1 MPAFTLAARG
11 ESACD
16 HSSPL
21 RRVKIEEMVEPGLA
35 WYAVY
40 TRARHEKVV
49 AEELCLRQIE
59 CFIPLQER
67 LSRWKDRRKLV
78 QFPLFPGYLFVR
90 TEMQSRRLDILRV
103 PSIVRI
109 IGFNG
114 VPEPI
119 PPAQIEAVKNL
130 VFNEIPMDPHPFI
143 REGDRVRIIRGPLR
157 GVEGLLLEKKNRYT
171 FILSIDL
178 IQQSVGCE
186 IEAAD
191 VEKV

>member
-1 MPAFTLAARG
+1 MLSGRRS
-11 ESACD
+11 ED
-16 HSSPL
+16 VLPL
-21 RRVKIEEMVEPGLA
+21 CANIQKMEEAGLD

-49 AEELCLRQIE
+49 AEELWLRQIE
-59 CFIPLQER
+59 CLLPLQER

-90 TEMQSRRLDILRV
+90 TDMGSRRLDVLKV

-114 VPEPI
+114 VPERI
-119 PPAQIEAVKNL
+119 PNAQIEAVKSL
-130 VFNEIPMDPHPFI
+130 VFNEIPLNPHPFI
-143 REGDRVRIIRGPLR
+143 REGDRARILCGPLR

-178 IQQSVGCE
+178 IQQSVACE
-186 IEAAD
+186 IDAAD

>member
-1 MPAFTLAARG
+1 
-11 ESACD
+11 
-16 HSSPL
+16 
-21 RRVKIEEMVEPGLA
+21 MVESGDT

-49 AEELCLRQIE
+49 AEELWLRQIE
-59 CFIPLQER
+59 SFLPLQER
-67 LSRWKDRRKLV
+67 LSTWKDRRKLV

-90 TEMQSRRLDILRV
+90 TEMQSRRLDVLRV

-119 PPAQIEAVKNL
+119 PAAQIEAVKNL
-130 VFNEIPMDPHPFI
+130 VFNEIPLNPHPFI
-143 REGDRVRIIRGPLR
+143 QAGDRVRIIRGPLR
-157 GVEGLLLEKKNRYT
+157 DMEGLLLEKKNRYT

-178 IQQSVGCE
+178 IQQSVACE
-186 IEAAD
+186 IEATD
-191 VEKV
+191 VEKI

>member
-1 MPAFTLAARG
+1 MKARAT
-11 ESACD
+11 S
-16 HSSPL
+16 
-21 RRVKIEEMVEPGLA
+21 VKIEEMVESGLT

-49 AEELCLRQIE
+49 AEELWLRQIE
-59 CFIPLQER
+59 SFLPLQER

-78 QFPLFPGYLFVR
+78 QFPLFPGYLFVH
-90 TEMQSRRLDILRV
+90 TEMPSRRLDILRV
-103 PSIVRI
+103 PSVVRI

-119 PPAQIEAVKNL
+119 PPAQIEAVKHL
-130 VFNEIPMDPHPFI
+130 VFNKIPMDPHPFI
-143 REGDRVRIIRGPLR
+143 REGDRVRIIR
-157 GVEGLLLEKKNRYT
+157 GLLLEKKNRYT

-178 IQQSVGCE
+178 IQQSVACE

-191 VEKV
+191 VEKI

>member
-1 MPAFTLAARG
+1 MG
-11 ESACD
+11 ESAD
-16 HSSPL
+16 S
-21 RRVKIEEMVEPGLA
+21 

-49 AEELCLRQIE
+49 AEELWLRQIE
-59 CFIPLQER
+59 SFLPLQER
-67 LSRWKDRRKLV
+67 LSTWKDRRKLV

-90 TEMQSRRLDILRV
+90 TEMQSRGLDVLRV
-103 PSIVRI
+103 PSVVRI

-119 PPAQIEAVKNL
+119 PAAQIKAVKNL
-130 VFNEIPMDPHPFI
+130 VFNEMPLNPHPFV

-157 GVEGLLLEKKNRYT
+157 EMEGLLLEKKNRYT
-171 FILSIDL
+171 FILSIAL
-178 IQQSVGCE
+178 IQQSVACQ

-191 VEKV
+191 VEKI

>member
-1 MPAFTLAARG
+1 MTI
-11 ESACD
+11 
-16 HSSPL
+16 L
-21 RRVKIEEMVEPGLA
+21 RCVKIEEMVESGDA

-49 AEELCLRQIE
+49 AEELWLRQIE
-59 CFIPLQER
+59 SFLPLQER
-67 LSRWKDRRKLV
+67 LSTWKDRRKLV

-90 TEMQSRRLDILRV
+90 TEMQSRRVDILRV

-119 PPAQIEAVKNL
+119 PAAQIKAVKCL
-130 VFNEIPMDPHPFI
+130 VFNEIPLNPHPFI
-143 REGDRVRIIRGPLR
+143 HEGDRVRIIRGPLR
-157 GVEGLLLEKKNRYT
+157 EMEGRLLEKKNRYT

-178 IQQSVGCE
+178 IQQSVACE
-186 IEAAD
+186 IEAVD
-191 VEKV
+191 VEKL

>member
-1 MPAFTLAARG
+1 
-11 ESACD
+11 
-16 HSSPL
+16 
-21 RRVKIEEMVEPGLA
+21 MVDSELT

-40 TRARHEKVV
+40 TRSRHEKVV
-49 AEELCLRQIE
+49 AEELWLRQIE
-59 CFIPLQER
+59 SFLPLQER

-78 QFPLFPGYLFVR
+78 QFPLFPGYLFVH
-90 TEMQSRRLDILRV
+90 TEMRSHRLDILRV
-103 PSIVRI
+103 PSVVRI

-119 PPAQIEAVKNL
+119 PQAQIEAVKNL
-130 VFNEIPMDPHPFI
+130 VFNKIPLDPHPFI

-157 GVEGLLLEKKNRYT
+157 GLDGLLVEKRNRYT

-178 IQQSVGCE
+178 IQQSVACE